1 MGTTIRNFEH
11 AKILGPAAV
20 EAWLRHMGGPGE
32 ANPSPA
38 VIPPAVSKAPD
49 DGLNKLERAF
59 WGRLKEAKDGRVFH
73 EVYDHPFKLRVINS
87 RYYIPDFVAQ
97 PQHFHKLTIFETKGW
112 MREDAELK
120 LLAAAERYQCFNWV
134 LVQKDR
140 GRWRCIEV
148 TPRGFSKAE
157 FTPDWLS

>member
-1 MGTTIRNFEH
+1 MNIKSYEQ
-11 AKILGPAAV
+11 AKILGMGEV
-20 EAWLRHMGGPGE
+20 WLEHMRGQGE
-32 ANPSPA
+32 PKPSPS
-38 VIPPAVSKAPD
+38 VIVPPAKSQAPD

-59 WGRLKEAKDGRVFH
+59 WKRLQDAKAGGIFKEAWR
-73 EVYDHPFKLRVINS
+73 EPFKLRVVNN
-87 RYYIPDFVAQ
+87 RYYIPDFATHAAFGN
-97 PQHFHKLTIFETKGW
+97 PLTCWETKGW

-148 TPRGFSKAE
+148 TPRGFSKDE
-157 FTPDWLS
+157 FTPDWLR